1 MGKRKYKGRGSEKC
15 SGNISTLS
23 SKEKKLKKKKSEQ
36 TYMFVCVCIYIYIYI
51 VSRMVSW
58 KAKEERV
65 QRRRTDCG
73 ILLEVR

>member
-1 MGKRKYKGRGSEKC
+1 MLWEHLNIKFKREEAQKTRV
-15 SGNISTLS
+15 
-23 SKEKKLKKKKSEQ
+23 SKHI
-36 TYMFVCVCIYIYIYI
+36 CVC

>member
-36 TYMFVCVCIYIYIYI
+36 TYMFVCVCIYIYIYS
-51 VSRMVSW
+51 VKDGVMEGKRRKSS
-58 KAKEERV
+58 EEE
-65 QRRRTDCG
+65 D
-73 ILLEVR
+73 